1 MHKILIKRCLFLLLF
16 SIVCE
21 YAFSQSNTVLQG
33 VVKDSVTNEALPF
46 VTVQFDNTSI
56 GVFTDDNGKF
66 YIRNRANKTEV
77 SISFLGYK
85 TYKITIPAGRTT
97 TKEIL
102 LQPEDLSLKEVVIR
116 PKKEKYSKKNNPAV
130 DLINKVIAR
139 KDSNNVASKDYY
151 QCREYD
157 RILFALNDF
166 KPNQGQFKRMKFL
179 PNYVDTSI
187 IDHRQILPFSVRE
200 TISDYYY
207 RKKPKSE
214 KRVVEAFDRS
224 GIDNA
229 MDIKNLESIINEV
242 FKDISIY
249 DNSMT
254 FMMQDFIS
262 PLSSHSAVNF
272 YRWYIM
278 DTITMED
285 NKRYIDL
292 AFAPFNS
299 RDIGLTGNLYISTD
313 STFAV
318 KRAVM
323 KAPRNIN
330 MNFVDELIIRHD
342 FKQTEDKKWIPESQR
357 TAMDLS
363 LYKAIKFHVDKT
375 RAFDNYVFDQPA
387 DSLYKEA
394 APTLYAEDYEDKT
407 DEYWTENRP
416 LNYKDYKMDE
426 LVEDIR
432 NISFFN
438 FLINF
443 GKLAS
448 EGYFHTSND
457 PDKNKLDIG
466 TLLTFYSYNAVEG
479 NRFRGT
485 LATTPNFHPH
495 LFLYGYTAYGT
506 KDGKFKY
513 YGEATWSFNK
523 VKDHKDEFP
532 RNNLMFAYKYDIND
546 LGQRYTQSERDY
558 IFMSLRSSNAS
569 KSTYNRQTQ
578 IAYQREY
585 YNGFSY
591 KISGQT
597 YDERPAGTLQFK
609 QYGDNNEIRFEDKIL
624 TTEAKLELRYAPNEK
639 FFQQKRKRY
648 EIPSEKLILTVAH
661 TAGLKG
667 VLGGM
672 YDYNKTF
679 FYAYKE
685 LWVAPYGKIGITLSG
700 EKMWG
705 EAPFPLLISPSA
717 NSSFTIQNGSFNLL
731 EPLEFLHDE
740 QFSWEI
746 NYRMG
751 GWLLNRI
758 PLLNRLKLREV
769 FGFRGVMG
777 NLNQRNDPYYN
788 HKLLV
793 FPEGAIYQA
802 NKTPYMEYNIGIENI
817 LGFFRIDY
825 VRRLNYLDHPDVNKS
840 GFRFSAEFS
849 F

>member
-1 MHKILIKRCLFLLLF
+1 MYKVQIRHFLFLLFLC
-16 SIVCE
+16 IACE
-21 YAFSQSNTVLQG
+21 YSFSQSSTVLQG
-33 VVKDSVTNEALPF
+33 VVKDSVTNEPLSF
-46 VTVQFDNTSI
+46 VTIKFDDTSI
-56 GVFTDDNGKF
+56 GVFTDENGKF
-66 YIRNRANKTEV
+66 HVRNRANKTNV
-77 SISFLGYK
+77 TISFLGYT
-85 TYKITIPAGRTT
+85 TYKLSIPAGRVTN
-97 TKEIL
+97 KEIL
-102 LQPEDLSLKEVVIR
+102 LQPEDLSLNEVVVR

-130 DLINKVIAR
+130 DLINKVIAH
-139 KDSNNVASKDYY
+139 KDSNNVLSKDYY
-151 QCREYD
+151 ECKEYD
-157 RILFALNDF
+157 RIIFALNDF
-166 KPNQGQFKRMKFL
+166 KPNQGQFKRLKFL
-179 PNYVDTSI
+179 PNYIDTSI
-187 IDHRQILPFSVRE
+187 IDNRVILPFSVRE
-200 TISDYYY
+200 MISDYYY
-207 RKKPKSE
+207 RKKPKVE

-224 GIDNA
+224 GIDDA
-229 MDIKNLESIINEV
+229 MDLKDLESVINEV
-242 FKDISIY
+242 FKDVSIY

-285 NKRYIDL
+285 NKQYIDL

-313 STFAV
+313 STYAV

-330 MNFVDELIIRHD
+330 MNFVDELIIKHD
-342 FKQTEDKKWIPESQR
+342 FKQNDDGKWIPETQR

-363 LYKAIKFHVDKT
+363 LYKAIKFYVDKT
-375 RAFDNYVFDQPA
+375 RTFSEYKFDQPV
-387 DSLYKEA
+387 DSIYRRA
-394 APTLYAEDYEDKT
+394 APMLYTEDYDKKT
-407 DEYWTENRP
+407 REYWIANRP
-416 LNYKDYKMDE
+416 PNHKDYRMDE
-426 LVEDIR
+426 MIEDIK

-448 EGYFHTSND
+448 DGYFHTSND
-457 PDKNKLDIG
+457 PDKNKIDLG

-485 LATTPNFHPH
+485 FATTPNFHPH
-495 LFLYGYTAYGT
+495 LFLYGYGAYGT
-506 KDGKFKY
+506 KDGRFKY
-513 YGEATWSFNK
+513 YGEATWSFRD

-532 RNNLMFAYKYDIND
+532 RNNLILAYKYDVND

-558 IFMSLRSSNAS
+558 IFMSLRSSNAG
-569 KSTYNRQTQ
+569 KSTYNRQAQ
-578 IAYQREY
+578 IAYHREF

-597 YDERPAGTLQFK
+597 YDERPAGTLVFRQL
-609 QYGDNNEIRFEDKIL
+609 GDNNDIILEDKIL
-624 TTEAKLELRYAPNEK
+624 STEAKLELRYAPNEK

-648 EIPSEKLILTVAH
+648 PIPSEKLVINLNH

-672 YDYNKTF
+672 FDYNKTSF
-679 FYAYKE
+679 SLYKE
-685 LWVAPYGKIGITLSG
+685 FWVAPYGKIGLTLDA
-700 EKMWG
+700 ENMWG
-705 EAPFPLLISPSA
+705 EAPFPLLLSPSA
-717 NSSFTIQNGSFNLL
+717 NSSFTIQTGSFYLL
-731 EPLEFLHDE
+731 EPLEFLHDR
-740 QFSWEI
+740 QLSWEI

-758 PLLNRLKLREV
+758 PLINRLKLREV
-769 FGFRGVMG
+769 FGFRGVVG
-777 NLNQRNDPYYN
+777 DLSERNDPMKN
-788 HKLLV
+788 HSLLL
-793 FPEGAIYQA
+793 FPEGGFQA
-802 NKTPYMEYNIGIENI
+802 RKAPYMEYNVGIENI

-825 VRRLNYLDHPDVNKS
+825 VRRLNYLDHPNINKS
-840 GFRFSAEFS
+840 GFRFTAEFS

>member
-1 MHKILIKRCLFLLLF
+1 MPNIQIKYVLLILFLC
-16 SIVCE
+16 IACE
-21 YAFSQSNTVLQG
+21 YSSAQSSTVLQG
-33 VVKDSVTNEALPF
+33 VVKDSVTNETLSF
-46 VTVQFDNTSI
+46 VTVQFDDTSI
-56 GVFTDDNGKF
+56 GVFTDENGKF
-66 YIRNRANKTEV
+66 YIRNRANKTNV

-85 TYKITIPAGRTT
+85 TYKLNIPVGRVTN
-97 TKEIL
+97 KEIL
-102 LQPEDLSLKEVVIR
+102 LQPEDLSLKEVVVR

-130 DLINKVIAR
+130 DLINKVIAN
-139 KDSNNVASKDYY
+139 KDSNNVLSKEYY
-151 QCREYD
+151 QCKEYD
-157 RILFALNDF
+157 RIIFALNDF
-166 KPNQGQFKRMKFL
+166 KPDQGQFKRLKFL
-179 PNYVDTSI
+179 PNYIDTSI
-187 IDHRQILPFSVRE
+187 IDNRLILPFSVRE
-200 TISDYYY
+200 MISDYYY
-207 RKKPKSE
+207 RKNPKTE
-214 KRVVEAFDRS
+214 KRVVEAFERS
-224 GIDNA
+224 GIDDA
-229 MDIKNLESIINEV
+229 MDLKDLESVINEV
-242 FKDISIY
+242 FKDVSIY

-299 RDIGLTGNLYISTD
+299 RDVGLTGNLYISTD

-318 KRAVM
+318 KKAIM

-330 MNFVDELIIRHD
+330 LNFVDELIMHHD
-342 FKQTEDKKWIPESQR
+342 FKQTEDGKWIPESQR
-357 TAMDLS
+357 TAIDLS
-363 LYKAIKFHVDKT
+363 LYKAIKFYVDKT
-375 RAFDNYVFDQPA
+375 RKFDDYQFDQPV
-387 DSLYKEA
+387 DSVYRKA
-394 APTLYAEDYEDKT
+394 APVLFTDGYDEKT
-407 DEYWTENRP
+407 KEYWNENRP
-416 LNYKDYKMDE
+416 LNYKDYRMDE
-426 LVEDIR
+426 LVEDFR
-432 NISFFN
+432 NISFLN
-438 FLINF
+438 FLINL

-448 EGYFHTSND
+448 EGYFHTSSD
-457 PDKNKLDIG
+457 PDKNKLDLG

-485 LATTPNFHPH
+485 FATTPNFHPH

-506 KDGKFKY
+506 RDGRFKY
-513 YGEATWSFNK
+513 YGEATWSFRD

-532 RNNLMFAYKYDIND
+532 RNNLIFAYKYDVND

-558 IFMSLRSSNAS
+558 IFMSLRSSNAE

-578 IAYQREY
+578 IAYHREF

-597 YDERPAGTLQFK
+597 YDERPAGELLFRK
-609 QYGDNNEIRFEDKIL
+609 QGANGEIVLEDKIL
-624 TTEAKLELRYAPNEK
+624 STEAKLELRYAPNEK

-648 EIPSEKLILTVAH
+648 PIPSEKLVISLNH

-672 YDYNKTF
+672 FDYNKTSF
-679 FYAYKE
+679 SLYKE
-685 LWVAPYGKIGITLSG
+685 FWVAPYGKIGITLDA
-700 EKMWG
+700 ENMWG

-717 NSSFTIQNGSFNLL
+717 NSSFTIQTGSFYLL
-731 EPLEFLHDE
+731 EPLEFLHDR
-740 QFSWEI
+740 QVSWEI

-751 GWLLNRI
+751 GWLFNRI
-758 PLLNRLKLREV
+758 PLLNRLKFREV

-777 NLNQRNDPYYN
+777 SLSERNDPLKN
-788 HKLLV
+788 PDLLL
-793 FPEGAIYQA
+793 FPDRTYQA
-802 NKTPYMEYNIGIENI
+802 NKKPYMEFNVGIENI

-825 VRRLNYLDHPDVNKS
+825 VRRLNYYDHPDVSKN
-840 GFRFSAEFS
+840 GIRFTAEFS

>member
-1 MHKILIKRCLFLLLF
+1 MLLLF
-16 SIVCE
+16 LCITCE
-21 YAFSQSNTVLQG
+21 YVFSQGTTALQG
-33 VVKDSVTNEALPF
+33 VVKDSVTNEVLPF
-46 VTVQFDNTSI
+46 VTVQFEGTSI

-66 YIRNRANKTEV
+66 YIRNRANKTDV

-85 TYKITIPAGRTT
+85 TYKLTVPAGRVTN
-97 TKEIL
+97 KEIL
-102 LQPEDLSLKEVVIR
+102 LQPEDLSLQEVVVR

-130 DLINKVIAR
+130 DLINKVIAH
-139 KDSNNVASKDYY
+139 KDSNNVASKDHY

-157 RILFALNDF
+157 RIIFALNDF
-166 KPNQGQFKRMKFL
+166 KPEQGQFKRLKFL

-187 IDHRQILPFSVRE
+187 IDNRLILPFSVRE
-200 TISDYYY
+200 TMSDYYY
-207 RKKPKSE
+207 RRKPKSE

-224 GIDNA
+224 GIDDA
-229 MDIKNLESIINEV
+229 MDIKNLESVINEV

-262 PLSSHSAVNF
+262 PLSSTNSVNF

-313 STFAV
+313 STYAV
-318 KRAVM
+318 KRAIM

-330 MNFVDELIIRHD
+330 LNFVDELIIRHD
-342 FKQTEDKKWIPESQR
+342 FKQTEDKKWVPESQR

-363 LYKAIKFHVDKT
+363 LYKAIKFYVDKT
-375 RAFDNYVFDQPA
+375 RVFDNYIFDQPV
-387 DSLYKEA
+387 DSVYKEA
-394 APTLYAEDYEDKT
+394 APVLYTQGYEEKPKDY
-407 DEYWTENRP
+407 WIAHRP
-416 LNYKDYKMDE
+416 SNYKDYKMDE
-426 LVEDIR
+426 MVEDIR

-457 PDKNKLDIG
+457 PKKNKLDLG

-485 LATTPNFHPH
+485 FATTPNFNKH
-495 LFLYGYTAYGT
+495 LALYGYGAYGT

-513 YGEATWSFNK
+513 YGEATWSFREI
-523 VKDHKDEFP
+523 KDHKDEFP
-532 RNNLMFAYKYDIND
+532 RNNLILAYKYDIND

-558 IFMSLRSSNAS
+558 IFMSLRSSNAE
-569 KSTYNRQTQ
+569 KSTYNRQAQ
-578 IAYQREY
+578 VAYHREY

-597 YDERPAGTLQFK
+597 YDERPAGNLLFRK
-609 QYGDNNEIRFEDKIL
+609 YGENNDIILDDKIL
-624 TTEAKLELRYAPNEK
+624 STEAKLELRYAPNEK
-639 FFQQKRKRY
+639 FYQQKRKRY
-648 EIPSEKLILTVAH
+648 PIPSERFVMDLTH

-672 YDYNKTF
+672 YDYNKISF
-679 FYAYKE
+679 SLYKE
-685 LWVAPYGKIGITLSG
+685 FWIAPYGKIGLNIDA
-700 EKMWG
+700 ENMWG

-717 NSSFTIQNGSFNLL
+717 NSSFTIQEGSFYLL
-731 EPLEFLHDE
+731 EPLEFLHDR
-740 QFSWEI
+740 QVSWEI

-758 PLLNRLKLREV
+758 PLINKLKLREV
-769 FGFRGVMG
+769 FGFRGVIG
-777 NLNQRNDPYYN
+777 DLSNRNNPLYN
-788 HKLLV
+788 HDLLI
-793 FPEGAIYQA
+793 FPEGGYQA
-802 NKTPYMEYNIGIENI
+802 RKSPYMEYNVGIENI

-825 VRRLNYLDHPDVNKS
+825 VRRLNYLDHPDVNKD
-840 GFRFSAEFS
+840 GIRVSAEFS